1 MKPLP
6 TPRYR
11 QEDGRT
17 CVDIRLRTAQQLF
30 DGRDPAPF
38 RERDIDEDAVEYIL
52 DAFQELHPKSPV
64 KLVFWVEEE
73 LSASLPA
80 AAVVEAVQAHF
91 AWEVERGQRRIR
103 EHVRQG
109 QLALG
114 LGLAVL
120 TLFLTLAGLTSWLP
134 EGPWQPILR
143 EGFVIIA
150 WVALWRP
157 LDLLL
162 FDWWPLARRRRLCAR
177 VVAAEVSVRHAA
189 APPGV
194 TLHRG

>member
-52 DAFQELHPKSPV
+52 DAFQELNPKSPV
-64 KLVFWVEEE
+64 KLVFWVEEA
-73 LSASLPA
+73 LTPSLPA

-91 AWEVERGQRRIR
+91 AWEVERAHRRIR
-103 EHVRQG
+103 
-109 QLALG
+109 
-114 LGLAVL
+114 
-120 TLFLTLAGLTSWLP
+120 
-134 EGPWQPILR
+134 
-143 EGFVIIA
+143 
-150 WVALWRP
+150 
-157 LDLLL
+157 
-162 FDWWPLARRRRLCAR
+162 
-177 VVAAEVSVRHAA
+177 
-189 APPGV
+189 
-194 TLHRG
+194 

>member
-38 RERDIDEDAVEYIL
+38 RERDLDEDAVDYIL
-52 DAFQELHPKSPV
+52 DAFSDLHPKSPV

-73 LSASLPA
+73 PTPALPA
-80 AAVVEAVQAHF
+80 SAVKDAVHAHF
-91 AWEVERGQRRIR
+91 AWEVERAQRRIR
-103 EHVRQG
+103 EHVRQA
-109 QLALG
+109 QIALG

-120 TLFLTLAGLTSWLP
+120 TLFLSLAGMTSWLP
-134 EGPWQPILR
+134 DGPWRPILR
-143 EGFVIIA
+143 EGLVIIA

-177 VVAAEVSVRHAA
+177 VLAAEVSVRPAA
-189 APPGV
+189 APDGV